1 MESIHV
7 IRRPLITEKSTYQ
20 SNELGRYAFEV
31 DRTASKTQI
40 KEAVE
45 DLYRVRVVGVSTVVR
60 RGGKRRMKYGTV
72 KGKVTK
78 KAIVRVHQD
87 DTIELF

>member
-7 IRRPLITEKSTYQ
+7 VRRPLITEKSTYQ

-31 DRTASKTQI
+31 ARTATKTEI
-40 KEAVE
+40 KKAIE
-45 DLYRVRVVGVSTVVR
+45 DLYRVRVVGVSTVVQ
-60 RGGKRRMKYGTV
+60 RGGERRMRYGKV

-78 KAIVRVHQD
+78 KAIVRIHQD